1 MGVAPVSHP
10 CWGSI
15 VENLKKKNIANE
27 FTKQR
32 ADMAGE
38 YLVHFTSPRL
48 WRPNILLKSVVSPAV
63 FLNL

>member
-1 MGVAPVSHP
+1 MGVAPVLIHVGDP
-10 CWGSI
+10 VWKT
-15 VENLKKKNIANE
+15 LRKKNANE